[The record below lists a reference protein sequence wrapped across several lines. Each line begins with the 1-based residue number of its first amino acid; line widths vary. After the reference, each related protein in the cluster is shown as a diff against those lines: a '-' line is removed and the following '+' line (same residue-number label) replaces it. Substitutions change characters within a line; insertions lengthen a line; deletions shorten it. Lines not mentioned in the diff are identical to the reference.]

1 MKGAAED
8 GMIHSPIFA
17 CLFEFSCS
25 VFVHFVLDK
34 LLARQV
40 FSCPMG
46 ACLLKNA
53 PKIHQAFKT
62 FYAGI
67 PLRPLI

>member
-8 GMIHSPIFA
+8 GMIPSPIFA

-25 VFVHFVLDK
+25 GFVHFVLDK

-46 ACLLKNA
+46 ARVLKNVL
-53 PKIHQAFKT
+53 KIH
-62 FYAGI
+62 
-67 PLRPLI
+67 